1 MGANQAVF
9 DLPLDMQKGNEGK
22 LRRLL
27 RKLREKYKQLMDKL
41 SYQASIP
48 WNGKMVSQQEM
59 CSLMFGQIANQKEW
73 LQGFFSVNVAQS
85 FQTDGDTAVKMF
97 FMTMSDV
104 FQLWSDIY
112 LLMKQY
118 YDFVDSVQH
127 LQHKIVE
134 LYSATHVF

>member
-9 DLPLDMQKGNEGK
+9 DLPLDMPKTNEGK

-27 RKLREKYKQLMDKL
+27 RRLREKYKQLMSKL
-41 SYQASIP
+41 SSQASIP
-48 WNGKMVSQQEM
+48 WGDKMVSQQEM

-73 LQGFFSVNVAQS
+73 LQSFFSVVAQS

-118 YDFVDSVQH
+118 YDFIDSAQH